1 MLGLDFCRYEGAA
14 HDTLAAV
21 GDMAVVAKISVAIS
35 TLDRPDSLSRCL
47 DALWSGD
54 VLPAE
59 VIIVDQS
66 RNETTRSM
74 IEKRQSSNVPIIYIR
89 QEPRGLAASQNAA
102 IGRACYPIVAIT
114 DDDCVPERE
123 WLATVEKTFASENGL
138 AAVTGRILPLEPEG
152 DKLFPVSLRTGT
164 LRVEFSRKVSP
175 WVVGSGNN
183 FAIKRDW
190 FFRIGGCDE
199 RLGPGSPGK
208 GGVDMDL
215 FYRLLRAGARIRYE
229 PNSLVHHERQ
239 DKAGRIARRSMY
251 GYGMGA
257 CCTMWLRQRDP
268 YGLYIL
274 GSWAFFRMRRL
285 VTAALCCRWVSVHEE
300 LLVLEG
306 TAGGL
311 VYGLFVKDTA

>member
-1 MLGLDFCRYEGAA
+1 MDLCRYEGAA
-14 HDTLAAV
+14 HATHVAS
-21 GDMAVVAKISVAIS
+21 GDMAVVTKISVAIS

-59 VIIVDQS
+59 VVIVDQS
-66 RNETTRSM
+66 RNEATRSM
-74 IEKRQSSNVPIIYIR
+74 IEARQSGIVPIIYMR
-89 QEPRGLAASQNAA
+89 QEPCGLAASQNAA
-102 IGRACYPIVAIT
+102 IERASYPIVAVT

-123 WLATVEKTFASENGL
+123 WLATIEKTFASTDGL
-138 AAVTGRILPLEPEG
+138 AAVTGRILPLEPDG
-152 DKLFPVSLRTGT
+152 NKLFPVSLRTST
-164 LRVEFSRKVSP
+164 LRVEFSRRVSP

-190 FFRIGGCDE
+190 FFRIGGCDV

-239 DKAGRIARRSMY
+239 DKVGRIARRSMY

-257 CCTMWLRQRDP
+257 CCTIWLRQRDP
-268 YGLYIL
+268 YGLCIL
-274 GSWAFFRMRRL
+274 GSWVFFRMRRL
-285 VTAALCCRWVSVHEE
+285 VAAALCCRWVSAHEE

>member
-1 MLGLDFCRYEGAA
+1 MISRNYSFHAGA
-14 HDTLAAV
+14 HGDT
-21 GDMAVVAKISVAIS
+21 AVVTKITIAIS

-47 DALWSGD
+47 DAVWSGD

-74 IEKRQSSNVPIIYIR
+74 IEKRQSTNVPIIYVR

-102 IGRACYPIVAIT
+102 VRRASSPIVAIT
-114 DDDCVPERE
+114 DDDCVPERK
-123 WLATVEKTFASENGL
+123 WLANIHKTFASANDL
-138 AAVTGRILPLEPEG
+138 AAVTGRILPLGPEG
-152 DKLFPVSLRTGT
+152 GKLYPVSSRTGT
-164 LRVEFSRKVSP
+164 VRAEFSRKVSP

-190 FFRIGGCDE
+190 FLKIGGCDE

-229 PNSLVHHERQ
+229 PESLVYHERQ

-251 GYGMGA
+251 GRGMGA
-257 CCTMWLRQRDP
+257 CCTIWLRQGDP
-268 YGLYIL
+268 SGLLVL

-285 VTAALCCRWVSVHEE
+285 VAAALCCRWMSVHEE
-300 LLVLEG
+300 FLVLGG
-306 TAGGL
+306 TGGGL
-311 VYGLFVKDTA
+311 LYGLFVKDNA